1 MLEASITE
9 QNPSSGHVFLESV
22 VRFITKMK
30 SIFRKLQK
38 AKGQSRAYTFL
49 Q

>member
-1 MLEASITE
+1 MLDASITE
-9 QNPSSGHVFLESV
+9 QNPSSDHIFLEFIV
-22 VRFITKMK
+22 CFITKMK
-30 SIFRKLQK
+30 SIFKKLLK